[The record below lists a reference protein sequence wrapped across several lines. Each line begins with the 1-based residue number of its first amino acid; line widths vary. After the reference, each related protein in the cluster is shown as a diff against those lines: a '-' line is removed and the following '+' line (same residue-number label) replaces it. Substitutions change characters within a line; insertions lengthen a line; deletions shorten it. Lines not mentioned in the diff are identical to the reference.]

1 MVPENYYRLF
11 NILAESSCNL
21 LMSLCTSQGSSG
33 VIVTKSIVNVSHYM
47 IPFSKPPEMCSHT
60 RHLQHALMSS
70 NISFDKNATE
80 CKNNNDKSFVLNS
93 RVICLLIIRV

>member
-1 MVPENYYRLF
+1 MSSCKTQVKLFLKCVPVIVENNYRLF
-11 NILAESSCNL
+11 NILADESSCNL

-60 RHLQHALMSS
+60 RHLWHALMSS
-70 NISFDKNATE
+70 NISSDKKATE
-80 CKNNNDKSFVLNS
+80 
-93 RVICLLIIRV
+93 